1 MCTAVIDMCQ
11 PPGQDERM
19 GGWTINWKYC
29 IMIGLSFCLEEV
41 CKPKHVREPEKKN
54 HLCDLRGSSYSK
66 FNKTHQKSTY
76 HDTHFSDTIDPH
88 YITCDNTVKFL
99 SKNILKCTLH
109 YLPVRVGNG
118 CGVFCKFKV

>member
-41 CKPKHVREPEKKN
+41 CKPKHVREPEKKIIFAIYVGAPIPN
-54 HLCDLRGSSYSK
+54 SIRP
-66 FNKTHQKSTY
+66 F
-76 HDTHFSDTIDPH
+76 
-88 YITCDNTVKFL
+88 
-99 SKNILKCTLH
+99 KNQPTMIHISLI
-109 YLPVRVGNG
+109 P
-118 CGVFCKFKV
+118 